1 MKFKTVT
8 FILDSDRKHF
18 HAIKTI
24 NDLPTDRSMIVTI
37 QKVTRTLAHNAVQWP
52 ILNAFSDQLQWPVNG
67 AMCKLTGEEWKDIL
81 TAAYRQETGRIA
93 QGLDGGMVMLGH
105 KTREFKAAEWSDWM
119 AFLESVAADR
129 GVKVQLSKSRCEA
142 MGYE

>member
-1 MKFKTVT
+1 MKVT
-8 FILDSDRKHF
+8 FVIDERGAFNSQ
-18 HAIKTI
+18 KTI
-24 NDLPTDRSMIVTI
+24 GDLPTDRSMIVTI

-105 KTREFKAAEWSDWM
+105 KTREFKAAEWSDWLE
-119 AFLESVAADR
+119 FLNSVAADR
-129 GVKVQLSKSRCEA
+129 DVKIPVSKSQA
-142 MGYE
+142 ALYE